1 MPVPVLV
8 PLLADFQ
15 AFTSAAAQRLDNRPT
30 KAEVDSR
37 RVQTAVDAANA
48 AQQLANDTKER
59 VDAMPSSLTVSTVN
73 FAELITDK

>member
-30 KAEVDSR
+30 KAEVDAR
-37 RVQTAVDAANA
+37 LQTAVDAANA

>member
-30 KAEVDSR
+30 KAEVNA

>member
-37 RVQTAVDAANA
+37 VQTAVDAANA
-48 AQQLANDTKER
+48 AQQLANDTKDR

>member
-30 KAEVDSR
+30 KAEVDAR
-37 RVQTAVDAANA
+37 LQTAVDAANA

-59 VDAMPSSLTVSTVN
+59 VDAMPSSLTVSMVN

>member
-30 KAEVDSR
+30 KAEVDS

-73 FAELITDK
+73 FAAIITNK

>member
-30 KAEVDSR
+30 KAEVDS